1 MGMFSPVSILF
12 GMDHP
17 RYHAPWT
24 YGEEAQKI
32 FIQYDSL
39 RYALLP
45 YIYTSAWDMY
55 KTSRP
60 LMTPLFYDHLQD
72 VNTSQI
78 SDQYMFGRDM
88 MVCPV
93 TVKNALSR
101 PVYFPG
107 GDWLDFWTGERIS
120 GRQYKSFLTP
130 IEIMPIFL
138 RRGAIIP
145 RQEAMQYVDERPNT
159 NISLLI
165 YPSEHSVYEMYED
178 DGKSLDYQKGVYAVT
193 KMESRLAQNEWILN
207 ITTPK
212 GDYKPVSHYYSV
224 SVYLDKKPKLVTVAG
239 KFVDGWKYDEKLRL
253 LTFDAGEGDME
264 VVVKM

>member
-1 MGMFSPVSILF
+1 
-12 GMDHP
+12 
-17 RYHAPWT
+17 
-24 YGEEAQKI
+24 
-32 FIQYDSL
+32 
-39 RYALLP
+39 
-45 YIYTSAWDMY
+45 
-55 KTSRP
+55 
-60 LMTPLFYDHLQD
+60 
-72 VNTSQI
+72 
-78 SDQYMFGRDM
+78 
-88 MVCPV
+88 
-93 TVKNALSR
+93 
-101 PVYFPG
+101 
-107 GDWLDFWTGERIS
+107 
-120 GRQYKSFLTP
+120 
-130 IEIMPIFL
+130 MPIFL

-239 KFVDGWKYDEKLRL
+239 KFVDGWKTTRSCAYLPSMQARAIWKWLSRCKIKTFGVEYFAMKHMALTSPTTLTSSFAFIKILLCIKTDSSYRLPPCLQVRWQWLRA
-253 LTFDAGEGDME
+253 LTRL
-264 VVVKM
+264 

>member
-1 MGMFSPVSILF
+1 MSAIGATVWVDSSSILPTTPTSICA
-12 GMDHP
+12 GCRWECSH
-17 RYHAPWT
+17 RYLS
-24 YGEEAQKI
+24 
-32 FIQYDSL
+32 SL
-39 RYALLP
+39 AWIILVIMHHGPMVRRRRKYSFSMTRYV
-45 YIYTSAWDMY
+45 MY

-60 LMTPLFYDHLQD
+60 MMTPLFYDHLQD
-72 VNTSQI
+72 VNTYQI

-138 RRGAIIP
+138 RRGTIIP

-178 DGKSLDYQKGVYAVT
+178 DGKTLDYQKGIYAIT
-193 KMESRLAQNEWILN
+193 KTGTERMDTQYHDS
-207 ITTPK
+207 
-212 GDYKPVSHYYSV
+212 
-224 SVYLDKKPKLVTVAG
+224 
-239 KFVDGWKYDEKLRL
+239 
-253 LTFDAGEGDME
+253 
-264 VVVKM
+264 

>member
-1 MGMFSPVSILF
+1 MRSCLTSTPALGYVQDQPSADDTFVLRSSA
-12 GMDHP
+12 GC
-17 RYHAPWT
+17 
-24 YGEEAQKI
+24 
-32 FIQYDSL
+32 QYL
-39 RYALLP
+39 
-45 YIYTSAWDMY
+45 
-55 KTSRP
+55 
-60 LMTPLFYDHLQD
+60 
-72 VNTSQI
+72 
-78 SDQYMFGRDM
+78 SDF
-88 MVCPV
+88 
-93 TVKNALSR
+93 R
-101 PVYFPG
+101 PVYVWPRHDGVSCNGEECTLASCLLPG

>member
-1 MGMFSPVSILF
+1 
-12 GMDHP
+12 
-17 RYHAPWT
+17 
-24 YGEEAQKI
+24 
-32 FIQYDSL
+32 
-39 RYALLP
+39 
-45 YIYTSAWDMY
+45 
-55 KTSRP
+55 
-60 LMTPLFYDHLQD
+60 
-72 VNTSQI
+72 
-78 SDQYMFGRDM
+78 
-88 MVCPV
+88 
-93 TVKNALSR
+93 
-101 PVYFPG
+101 
-107 GDWLDFWTGERIS
+107 
-120 GRQYKSFLTP
+120 
-130 IEIMPIFL
+130 MPIFL

-178 DGKSLDYQKGVYAVT
+178 DGKTLDYQKGIYAIT

>member
-1 MGMFSPVSILF
+1 MSRKVTSNDDGVNLPVHIIAYQDAQGMWHQLLDKP
-12 GMDHP
+12 
-17 RYHAPWT
+17 
-24 YGEEAQKI
+24 
-32 FIQYDSL
+32 DS
-39 RYALLP
+39 YP
-45 YIYTSAWDMY
+45 ETSCTAMFVIAIA
-55 KTSRP
+55 RG
-60 LMTPLFYDHLQD
+60 
-72 VNTSQI
+72 VNR
-78 SDQYMFGRDM
+78 GWRDM

-107 GDWLDFWTGERIS
+107 GDWLVFWMGERIS

-145 RQEAMQYVDERPNT
+145 RQEAMQYVGERPNT

-178 DGKSLDYQKGVYAVT
+178 DSKSLDYQQGVYAIT
-193 KMESRLAQNEWILN
+193 KMESRLAQNEWALN

-212 GDYKPVSHYYSV
+212 GSYKPISHYYSV
-224 SVYLDKKPKLVTVAG
+224 SVYLKKPKLVTVAG
-239 KFVDGWKYDEKLRL
+239 KFVDGWKYDEALRC
-253 LTFDAGEGDME
+253 LTFNAGEGDME
-264 VVVKM
+264 IVVKM